1 METRLLYIVT
11 IIRLDQLSSKTWH
24 IVCQSLAIQL
34 VLRVFSTEYI
44 LAVMAADKS
53 NEKLQRMEGF
63 TSRSDSI

>member
-11 IIRLDQLSSKTWH
+11 ITRLDQLSSKTWH